1 MIPRLSAFTGPRF
14 ARLLLLGL
22 TLLPLSSQAET
33 TLRDA
38 WLEQATL
45 PAAGYAVYQ
54 RADDVAHHRRQ
65 GRELQAEL
73 GLAARH
79 AAERGELPW
88 AHAFARWEQQMAAY
102 RQAPQQARTPG
113 RVDLT
118 ALVAAPR
125 HTPRLSALAHFGGCE
140 PPTWVEVWHVGGVT
154 RLTHRSGMT
163 VAQALDT
170 ASEGRAQRQVDRA
183 WRISPLGRVR
193 DVGIAAWNH
202 EPIEVTPGSR
212 VVQRLPDAI
221 TADDALGGADWI
233 DDSLPRYL
241 ATRLPG
247 DRCTLHPLPNATDE
261 SSP

>member
-1 MIPRLSAFTGPRF
+1 MIPRFPSFTGPRS
-14 ARLLLLGL
+14 ARLLLLSL

-38 WLEQATL
+38 WLEQTAL
-45 PAAGYAVYQ
+45 PTAGYAVYQ
-54 RADDVAHHRRQ
+54 RADDIAHHRQQ

-73 GLAARH
+73 GLAARQ
-79 AAERGELPW
+79 AAERGQLPW
-88 AHAFARWEQQMAAY
+88 AHAFARWEQQVATY
-102 RQAPQQARTPG
+102 RQAPEQARTPG
-113 RVDLT
+113 RIDLT
-118 ALVAAPR
+118 ALVATPR
-125 HTPRLSALAHFGGCE
+125 HNPPLSALAHFGDCE

-163 VAQALDT
+163 VAQALDI
-170 ASEGRAQRQVDRA
+170 ASEGRAGRQVDSA
-183 WRISPLGRVR
+183 WRISPLGRVLE
-193 DVGIAAWNH
+193 VGIAAWNH
-202 EPIEVTPGSR
+202 DPVEVTPGSR

-221 TADDALGGADWI
+221 TVDDALGGANWI
-233 DDSLPRYL
+233 DGSLPRYL